1 MTMTFMQSAR
11 VLALAILAVLFTT
24 GRSPAE
30 DKSGPYTG
38 TAACTDKMNGC
49 SDTCVSHNTTRSGDD
64 YDACIKSCLFVYK
77 MCMNATTDVVTKSGT
92 GKTRVPSAK

>member
-1 MTMTFMQSAR
+1 MMTMTFMQSAR

-38 TAACTDKMNGC
+38 TPACTEKMNNCVG
-49 SDTCVSHNTTRSGDD
+49 TCDSHNQTRSGDD
-64 YDACIKSCLFVYK
+64 YNSCIKSCVFQLRI
-77 MCMNATTDVVTKSGT
+77 CGNATTDVKKSGT
-92 GKTRVPSAK
+92 GTKAIPSVK